1 MRWSRTFVPTL
12 KETPSDAEIPS
23 HRLMVKAGLVRPL
36 GAGAYTYL
44 PLGYRA
50 LRKAERI
57 VREEMD
63 RAGAVEVHMPA
74 LHPLA
79 LWIETGRAE
88 VMGEVLFKI
97 KDRRGRDMTL
107 GPTHEEVITDLARSE
122 IRSYRQMPITFYQIQ
137 TKFRDEE
144 RPRAGVLR
152 TREFLMKDA
161 YSFDADQA
169 GLDASYQAMY
179 DAYVRIYERCGL
191 VATPVEADS
200 GAMGGTGSA
209 EFMVVTPSGEDSLAL
224 CGKCGYSANTER
236 GELPAVEEVEPGT
249 GKRKRLD
256 TPGVATV
263 EKVCAFLKTKPRK
276 LVKTL
281 VYSVGE
287 GGAQGGPEGK
297 DKAAE
302 VVAVLVR
309 GDHEVNEAKLA
320 RLFPGRTVALAD
332 DAVVEKAT
340 GAPVGFAGPVG
351 LAGLGGISEIIADH
365 TVAAMTNFVT
375 GANELDAHFVGV
387 NRVRDFE
394 VSRYEDVR
402 VVVDGDPCPKCGEA
416 LSVERGIEVGHVFKL
431 GTKYSVSLGANFLG
445 EDGKER
451 PIIMGCYGIG
461 VNRILAAAIE
471 QNHDDNGII
480 WPRPIAPYEVAVLS
494 LNAGSEEVARVAEE
508 AYNALVAAGIDVI
521 YDDRD
526 VRAGVKFK
534 DADLVGFPVRVAVG
548 EKSLAK
554 GGVELK
560 RRESKDFEV
569 VPPGDVVAGVKAL
582 LDG

>member
-88 VMGEVLFKI
+88 VMGDVLFKI

-179 DAYVRIYERCGL
+179 DAYVRIYERCGV

-224 CGKCGYSANTER
+224 CRACGYSANTER
-236 GELPAVEEVEPGT
+236 GELPAVEETEPGT

-256 TPGVATV
+256 TPGVSTV
-263 EKVCAFLKTKPRK
+263 EKVCKFLKTKPRK

-281 VYSVGE
+281 VYSVSEGE
-287 GGAQGGPEGK
+287 G
-297 DKAAE
+297 KAAE
-302 VVAVLVR
+302 VIAVLVR

-320 RLFPGRTVALAD
+320 RLFPGRTVALAED
-332 DAVVEKAT
+332 TVVEKAT

-351 LAGLGGISEIIADH
+351 LVDLGGISEIIADH
-365 TVAAMTNFVT
+365 TVAAMANFVT
-375 GANELDAHFVGV
+375 GANEADAHFVGV

-402 VVVDGDPCPKCGEA
+402 VVVEGDPCPKCGEA

-445 EDGKER
+445 EDGKEH

-471 QNHDDNGII
+471 QSHDENGII

-508 AYNALVAAGIDVI
+508 AYKALSEAGIDVI

-560 RRESKDFEV
+560 RRDSKDFEV
-569 VPPGDVVAGVKAL
+569 VPPGEVVAKVKAL
-582 LDG
+582 LDSQPGD

>member
-1 MRWSRTFVPTL
+1 MRWSRTFIPTL

-23 HRLMVKAGLVRPL
+23 HRLMIKAGLIRPL
-36 GAGAYTYL
+36 GSGAYTYL

-50 LRKAERI
+50 LRKAAEI

-63 RAGAVEVHMPA
+63 RAGAVEIHMPA
-74 LHPLA
+74 LHPLS
-79 LWIETGRAE
+79 LWEETGRAE
-88 VMGEVLFKI
+88 AMGDVLFKF
-97 KDRRGRDMTL
+97 KDRRGRDMAL
-107 GPTHEEVITDLARSE
+107 GPTHEEVMADLARNE

-161 YSFDADQA
+161 YSFDADQV

-191 VATPVEADS
+191 VATPVEAES

-209 EFMVVTPSGEDSLAL
+209 EFMLVTPSGEDSLAL
-224 CGKCGYSANTER
+224 CGGCGYSANTER
-236 GELPAVEEVEPGT
+236 CELPAVDEVEPGT
-249 GKRKRLD
+249 GARKRLD
-256 TPGVATV
+256 TPGVSTV

-281 VYSVGE
+281 VYSISDGGTEGE
-287 GGAQGGPEGK
+287 G
-297 DKAAE
+297 KAAE
-302 VVAVLVR
+302 VIAVLVR
-309 GDHEVNEAKLA
+309 GDHEVNESKLA
-320 RLFPGRTVALAD
+320 RLFPGRAVALAD
-332 DAVVEKAT
+332 DATVEKAT

-351 LAGLGGISEIIADH
+351 LSGVSEIIADH
-365 TVAAMTNFVT
+365 GIAAMTNFVT
-375 GANELDAHFVGV
+375 GANEADAHFVGT
-387 NRVRDFE
+387 NRKRDFE
-394 VSRYEDVR
+394 VSRYADLR
-402 VVVDGDPCPKCGEA
+402 MVVGGDPCPKCGVA
-416 LSVERGIEVGHVFKL
+416 LEVKRGIEIGHVFKL

-445 EDGKER
+445 EDGRER
-451 PIIMGCYGIG
+451 PIIMGSYGIG

-471 QNHDDNGII
+471 QRHDENGII
-480 WPRPIAPYEVAVLS
+480 WPRAIAPFEVAVLS
-494 LNAGSEEVARVAEE
+494 LNAASEEIARVAEE
-508 AYNALVAAGIDVI
+508 AYRALAEAGVDVI

-554 GGVELK
+554 GGVEIK
-560 RRESKDFEV
+560 RRDSKDFEV
-569 VPPGDVVAGVKAL
+569 VPPGDVVPKVKAL
-582 LDG
+582 LGA

>member
-1 MRWSRTFVPTL
+1 MRWSRTFIPTL

-23 HRLMVKAGLVRPL
+23 HRLMIKAGLIRPL

-44 PLGYRA
+44 PLGYRS
-50 LRKAERI
+50 LRKAAQI

-74 LHPLA
+74 LHPLS
-79 LWIETGRAE
+79 LWEETGRAP

-97 KDRRGRDMTL
+97 KDRRGRALTL
-107 GPTHEEVITDLARSE
+107 GPTHEEVITDLARNE
-122 IRSYRQMPITFYQIQ
+122 LRSYRQMPVTFYQIQ

-144 RPRAGVLR
+144 RPRAGVIR

-169 GLDASYQAMY
+169 GLDKSYQAMY

-191 VATPVEADS
+191 VATPVEAES

-224 CGKCGYSANTER
+224 CPECDYAANSER
-236 GELPAVEEVEPGT
+236 CELPDIQETEPGT
-249 GKRKRLD
+249 GTRKRLD
-256 TPGVATV
+256 TPGVSTV

-281 VYSVGE
+281 IYSVAASQEVEKGE
-287 GGAQGGPEGK
+287 KGEK
-297 DKAAE
+297 TLTI
-302 VVAVLVR
+302 AVLVR

-332 DAVVEKAT
+332 DETVEKAT

-351 LAGLGGISEIIADH
+351 LKELGEVDEIIADY
-365 TVAAMTNFVT
+365 TIAEMTNFVT
-375 GANELDAHFVGV
+375 GANEADAHFVGT

-394 VSRYEDVR
+394 VSRYEDLR
-402 VVVDGDPCPKCGEA
+402 VAVEGDPCPRCGAA
-416 LSVERGIEVGHVFKL
+416 LDVKRGIEIGHVFKL
-431 GTKYSVSLGANFLG
+431 GTKYSVALGANFLG

-461 VNRILAAAIE
+461 VSRILAAAIE
-471 QNHDDNGII
+471 QNYDDNGII
-480 WPRPIAPYEVAVLS
+480 WPRAIAPYEVAVLS
-494 LNAGSEEVARVAEE
+494 LNVTSEEVSRVAEE
-508 AYNALVAAGIDVI
+508 AYEALSAAGIEVI

-534 DADLVGFPVRVAVG
+534 DADLVGFPVRLAVG

-554 GGVELK
+554 GGVEIK
-560 RRESKDFEV
+560 RRDSKDFEV
-569 VPPGDVVAGVKAL
+569 VPAGEVVERVRAL
-582 LDG
+582 LEG

>member
-23 HRLMVKAGLVRPL
+23 HRLMIKAGLIRPL

-44 PLGYRA
+44 PLGYRS
-50 LRKAERI
+50 LRKAAQI

-63 RAGAVEVHMPA
+63 RAGAIEVHMPA

-79 LWIETGRAE
+79 LWIETGRAP
-88 VMGEVLFKI
+88 VMGDVLFKI

-107 GPTHEEVITDLARSE
+107 GPTHEEVITDLARNE
-122 IRSYRQMPITFYQIQ
+122 LRSYRQMPVTFYQIQ

-191 VATPVEADS
+191 VATPVEAES

-224 CGKCGYSANTER
+224 CPKCGYAANSER
-236 GELPAVEEVEPGT
+236 CELPPVEEIEPGK
-249 GKRKRLD
+249 GPRKRLD

-281 VYSVGE
+281 VYSVGGSETE
-287 GGAQGGPEGK
+287 GEGRGPE
-297 DKAAE
+297 
-302 VVAVLVR
+302 VIAVLVR

-332 DAVVEKAT
+332 DATVEKAT

-351 LAGLGGISEIIADH
+351 LEGVSEIIADH
-365 TVAAMTNFVT
+365 TIAAMKNFVT
-375 GANELDAHFVGV
+375 GANEGDAHFVGV
-387 NRVRDFE
+387 NRGVDFE
-394 VSRYEDVR
+394 VSRYADLR
-402 VVVDGDPCPKCGEA
+402 VAVEGDPCPKCGEP
-416 LSVERGIEVGHVFKL
+416 LDVKRGIEVGHVFKL
-431 GTKYSVSLGANFLG
+431 GTKYSVALGANFLG

-471 QNHDDNGII
+471 QNHDANGIL
-480 WPRPIAPYEVAVLS
+480 WPRAIAPYEVAVLS
-494 LNAGSEEVARVAEE
+494 LNAASEEVARVAEE
-508 AYNALVAAGIDVI
+508 AYEALGGAGVDVI

-560 RRESKDFEV
+560 RRDSKDFEV
-569 VPPGDVVAGVKAL
+569 VPPGEVVERVKAL
-582 LDG
+582 LGG

>member
-88 VMGEVLFKI
+88 VMGDVLFKI

-224 CGKCGYSANTER
+224 CRACGYSANTER
-236 GELPAVEEVEPGT
+236 GELPAVEETEPGT

-256 TPGVATV
+256 TPGVSTV
-263 EKVCAFLKTKPRK
+263 EKVCKFLKTKPRK

-281 VYSVGE
+281 VYSVSEGE
-287 GGAQGGPEGK
+287 G
-297 DKAAE
+297 KAAE
-302 VVAVLVR
+302 VIAVLVR

-320 RLFPGRTVALAD
+320 RLFPGRTVALAED
-332 DAVVEKAT
+332 TVVEKAT

-351 LAGLGGISEIIADH
+351 LVDLGGISEIIADH
-365 TVAAMTNFVT
+365 TVAAMANFVT
-375 GANELDAHFVGV
+375 GANEADAHFVGV

-402 VVVDGDPCPKCGEA
+402 VVVEGDPCPKCGEA

-445 EDGKER
+445 EDGKEH

-471 QNHDDNGII
+471 QSHDENGII

-508 AYNALVAAGIDVI
+508 AYKALSEAGIDVI

-560 RRESKDFEV
+560 RRDSKDFEV
-569 VPPGDVVAGVKAL
+569 VPPGEVVAKVKAL
-582 LDG
+582 LDSQPGD